1 MAANAII
8 LTPSSRIACW
18 TPNFQSAQKTP
29 NPSFK
34 VWKTRHFLPPLK
46 KHHQQSHRWRR
57 RQLEITKTGHCWK
70 CQERRLT
77 RSTKRPGATV
87 YSFYLLPSRV
97 GVGVWLGWF
106 NLASEKVMITKKIIK
121 WWFSMRFMT
130 VRLFKFSFH
139 FSPDSHQAFTNLLV
153 ENSNSLSYDL
163 MIWEGHFPLLFPE
176 LFGKTER

>member
-34 VWKTRHFLPPLK
+34 SEKPDIFY
-46 KHHQQSHRWRR
+46 HRWKKSTTNNLIVDDGNGRL
-57 RQLEITKTGHCWK
+57 QKTGHCWK

-77 RSTKRPGATV
+77 RSTKRPGVTV
-87 YSFYLLPSRV
+87 NRFYLLPSRV
-97 GVGVWLGWF
+97 GVGVWLGWS
-106 NLASEKVMITKKIIK
+106 NLASYNQVMLTKKIIK
-121 WWFSMRFMT
+121 WWFSMLFMT
-130 VRLFKFSFH
+130 ATKPSRISLLKTPNRFHGIWGWTFPTFISF
-139 FSPDSHQAFTNLLV
+139 
-153 ENSNSLSYDL
+153 
-163 MIWEGHFPLLFPE
+163 E